1 MMFEQLIEASPWQ
14 KNLLGRAGFP
24 DNRGL
29 TDNPGARPGT
39 FSLRETSMHFGI
51 NRILPILSFVWA
63 MSLILLHPVM
73 ALGQDYRALSLD
85 ECLALAREQNP
96 VLSASREKVQ
106 ELVADYQAARSKFF
120 PRLVLTSFYSR
131 QPPNRF
137 APGGSTPIELFKR
150 EALTAVTG
158 KQIIF
163 DGLKTYNNTRAA
175 RYGTEAQKEEVQRTA
190 DEVAFTVTEAF
201 YRLIEAKENLRVAQE
216 ALSQRQEFGKLT
228 EAFYQAGKVTNLDH
242 VRAQSQVS
250 EAEQAVVEAQ
260 NAVRLAKE
268 ILARTLGMKEQVQ
281 VDIKGKLPQ
290 EFTAAGEIN
299 SLWQEVVKKNPEI
312 KKLDLDIVQSQTLI
326 KAARGSYL
334 PEVSLQAG
342 SDVRHRDLG
351 GTKPEWIAGVFME
364 YPFFEGGLTRAQ
376 VAKAASQYQQLL
388 EKKRDRLNGLKV
400 DLTTAWKDQENAR
413 QGVAT
418 TRQTVATNEEAYASA
433 QALYRYGKAIGLDVL
448 QAQVD
453 LTGSRFQLIR
463 YAVAYEIG
471 KAHVQQI
478 KGAGPFEPGRQNH
491 AGVKQ

>member
-1 MMFEQLIEASPWQ
+1 MRSIAR
-14 KNLLGRAGFP
+14 NL
-24 DNRGL
+24 
-29 TDNPGARPGT
+29 
-39 FSLRETSMHFGI
+39 
-51 NRILPILSFVWA
+51 
-63 MSLILLHPVM
+63 SLIPLVAAALIM
-73 ALGQDYRALSLD
+73 AQGGAMAAPEQNYQALSLED
-85 ECLALAREQNP
+85 CQAIARRQNP
-96 VLSASREKVQ
+96 VLAASREKVQ

-120 PRLVLTSFYSR
+120 PRLVLTSYYDR

-137 APGGSTPIELFKR
+137 SPGGGLTTVELFKR
-150 EALTAVTG
+150 EGYTSVLG

-163 DGLKTYNNTRAA
+163 DGLKTYYNTQAA
-175 RYGTEAQKEEVQRTA
+175 KTGTRSQTQEIQRTA
-190 DEVAFTVTEAF
+190 DELAFTVTQAF
-201 YRLIEAKENLRVAQE
+201 YQLIEAKENLGVAQE
-216 ALSQRQEFGKLT
+216 ALEQRQEFGKLT
-228 EAFYQAGKVTNLDH
+228 GAFYQAGKVTNLDY

-250 EAEQAVVEAQ
+250 EAEQAVVEGR

-268 ILARTLGMKEQVQ
+268 ILARTLGLKEQVQ

-290 EFTAAGEIN
+290 EFAAAGELT
-299 SLWQEVVKKNPEI
+299 SLWQEVQKNNPEI
-312 KKLDLDIVQSQTLI
+312 KKLNLDIAQSQTLI
-326 KAARGSYL
+326 KAARGSYF

-364 YPFFEGGLTRAQ
+364 YPFFEGGLTRSQ
-376 VAKAASQYQQLL
+376 VAKASSQYQQLL

-433 QALYRYGKAIGLDVL
+433 QALYRHGKAIGLDVL

-453 LTGSRFQLIR
+453 LTSSRFNLIR

-471 KAHVQQI
+471 QARIKQI
-478 KGAGPFEPGRQNH
+478 TGSGPSEPGRQSN
-491 AGVKQ
+491 GGLKQ

>member
-1 MMFEQLIEASPWQ
+1 MYF
-14 KNLLGRAGFP
+14 
-24 DNRGL
+24 GL
-29 TDNPGARPGT
+29 
-39 FSLRETSMHFGI
+39 
-51 NRILPILSFVWA
+51 NRIRPIPAFVGA
-63 MSLILLHPVM
+63 MILVLLNPVM
-73 ALGQDYRALSLD
+73 ARGQDYRALSLD

-96 VLSASREKVQ
+96 VLSASREKIQ
-106 ELVADYQAARSKFF
+106 ELLADYNAARSKFF
-120 PRLVLTSFYSR
+120 PRLVLTSYYNR
-131 QPPNRF
+131 LPPNRF
-137 APGGSTPIELFKR
+137 SSGGGLTNFELFKR
-150 EALTAVTG
+150 EGVAAVTG

-163 DGLKTYNNTRAA
+163 DGLKTYNNTKAA
-175 RYGTEAQKEEVQRTA
+175 KYGTQAQKEEVQRAA

-201 YRLIEAKENLRVAQE
+201 YRLIEAKENLKVAQE

-260 NAVRLAKE
+260 NAIRLAKE
-268 ILARTLGMKEQVQ
+268 ILARTIGLTQQ
-281 VDIKGKLPQ
+281 AQIDIKGKLPQ
-290 EFTAAGEIN
+290 EFSAAGDLN
-299 SLWQEVVKKNPEI
+299 SLWQEVVNKNPEI
-312 KKLDLDIVQSQTLI
+312 IKLDLDIAQSQTLI
-326 KAARGSYL
+326 KAARGGYF

-351 GTKPEWIAGVFME
+351 GTKPEWIAGVLME
-364 YPFFEGGLTRAQ
+364 FPFFEGGLTRAQ

-388 EKKRDRLNGLKV
+388 EKKRDRLNGIKV

-418 TRQTVATNEEAYASA
+418 TRQTLATNEEAYASA

-471 KAHVQQI
+471 KARVQQI

-491 AGVKQ
+491 TGVRQ